1 MNIKDIIKESFVF
14 PKSNLGP
21 VAIFNII
28 KWEK

>member
-21 VAIFNII
+21 VAIYTVLTIV
-28 KWEK
+28 